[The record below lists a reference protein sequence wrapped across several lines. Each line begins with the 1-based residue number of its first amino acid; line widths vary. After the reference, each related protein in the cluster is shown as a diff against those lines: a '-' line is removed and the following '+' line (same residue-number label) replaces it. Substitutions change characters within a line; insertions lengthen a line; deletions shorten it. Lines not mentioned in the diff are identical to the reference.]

1 MKLEQL
7 IRQQVDMCKEM
18 ADLNKQ
24 KFADSDDFAS
34 CVRFAAYFSAYSVV
48 ANELL
53 KALQDAEDVPTY
65 KKPAGAGTPASLQRD
80 DGLNPHHPEE

>member
-7 IRQQVDMCKEM
+7 IRQQVDMYKEM
-18 ADLNKQ
+18 ADLNEQ

-65 KKPAGAGTPASLQRD
+65 KKPVGVPAPASLQRD
-80 DGLNPHHPEE
+80 DGLNPHHPEG

>member
-7 IRQQVDMCKEM
+7 IRQQVDMYKEM
-18 ADLNKQ
+18 ADLNEQ
-24 KFADSDDFAS
+24 KFDASDDFVS
-34 CVRFAAYFSAYSVV
+34 CVRFAAYSSAYSVV

-65 KKPAGAGTPASLQRD
+65 KKPVRATNTDEPAK
-80 DGLNPHHPEE
+80 G

>member
-7 IRQQVDMCKEM
+7 IRQQVDMYKEM
-18 ADLNKQ
+18 ADLNEQ
-24 KFADSDDFAS
+24 KFDASDDFVS
-34 CVRFAAYFSAYSVV
+34 CVRFVAYSSAYGIV

-65 KKPAGAGTPASLQRD
+65 KKPADAANTGEPVKG
-80 DGLNPHHPEE
+80 